1 MNDQS
6 ENHKQRIPLVVLL
19 GAGASKNAGLPLAT
33 ELTTHLRDDL
43 AKRGDRRLVEALG
56 LILGGLAFRSGIQG
70 FSTTQTHDI
79 EAVLRVAQQLSKRNE
94 QPLAAFVG
102 SWHPALE
109 QLAPNGEGVVFESL
123 VSTAYEVLRDR
134 LQIPDKPT
142 KFKYLADVWE
152 LSRAFDSDEPPPV
165 FTLNYDLLLESAL
178 AHKGQSFTT
187 GFADG
192 IWNHSEF
199 ERTGCLKLYKLH
211 GSLGWVRDP
220 DTSLLYDKD
229 KALHREDV
237 SFESPDTP
245 DELIF
250 GTDNKLKAV
259 NPYLWLFY
267 AFDELVS
274 NCDFIVT
281 IGYGFGDEHVN
292 QIISQGLAR
301 DESKRLLVVGPG
313 LSIEHLEL
321 APGMSTM
328 PTRTFFIDHDAKK
341 ALSDEES
348 IRSKLKEL
356 TVQASTEDPF
366 ADEPEPSSP
375 TELQ

>member
-1 MNDQS
+1 MTDQAANDS
-6 ENHKQRIPLVVLL
+6 QRIPLVVLL

-43 AKRGDRRLVEALG
+43 AGRGDRRLVEALG

-70 FSTTQTHDI
+70 LSTTFTHDI
-79 EAVLRVAQQLSKRNE
+79 EAVLRIAQQLSKRNE
-94 QPLAAFVG
+94 QPLAPFVG

-123 VSTAYEVLRDR
+123 VATAYEVLREK
-134 LQIPDKPT
+134 LQIPAEPT
-142 KFKYLADVWE
+142 KYKYLADVWE
-152 LSRAFDSDEPPPV
+152 LSRAFNSDEPPPV

-178 AHKGQSFTT
+178 AHKGQAFTT
-187 GFADG
+187 GFSDG
-192 IWNHSEF
+192 IWDHHEF
-199 ERTGCLKLYKLH
+199 GKAGCLRLYKLH
-211 GSLGWVRDP
+211 GSLGWVRDN
-220 DTSLLYDKD
+220 DTSLLYDKE
-229 KALHREDV
+229 KALLRDDV

-259 NPYLWLFY
+259 NPYLWMFY

-281 IGYGFGDEHVN
+281 IGYGFGDEHIN
-292 QIISQGLAR
+292 QIVSQGLAR

-313 LSIEHLEL
+313 LSIEHLEH

-328 PTRTFFIDHDAKK
+328 PTRTYFIDHDAKK

-356 TVQASTEDPF
+356 TAKASTEDPF
-366 ADEPEPSSP
+366 SGDTGAS
-375 TELQ
+375 